1 MNEHIKV
8 FLRIKPNVENFTN
21 LINEDC
27 TIYKV
32 QNNQLHLY
40 EKKKSYNDMNELK
53 TKTFNFNHIFDTHV
67 KQNEIF
73 DILGKNLVNNFM
85 NGYNSSILAY
95 GNTNSGKTYTL
106 YGDRKIGEENQN
118 YGLIYYSLKYL
129 FDLQNIS
136 KDTDISISV
145 VEIYLEK
152 IRDLG

>member
-1 MNEHIKV
+1 M
-8 FLRIKPNVENFTN
+8 
-21 LINEDC
+21 
-27 TIYKV
+27 Y
-32 QNNQLHLY
+32 
-40 EKKKSYNDMNELK
+40 
-53 TKTFNFNHIFDTHV
+53 IFYH
-67 KQNEIF
+67 
-73 DILGKNLVNNFM
+73 
-85 NGYNSSILAY
+85 GYNSSILAY

-152 IRDLG
+152 IRDL